1 MAGKSDHDGSVYDY
15 FRDRVMFP
23 IENRQGRVIAFGA
36 RSLGDAQP
44 KYLNSGEGPTFS
56 KKTVLYGWV
65 QAREGLRRDL
75 PLVVVEGYMDVIAI
89 HKSGVRRLLRH
100 WEQH

>member
-1 MAGKSDHDGSVYDY
+1 MLAAGVAGKSDHDGSVYDY

-36 RSLGDAQP
+36 RSLGDTQP

-56 KKTVLYGWV
+56 KKQY
-65 QAREGLRRDL
+65 
-75 PLVVVEGYMDVIAI
+75 YMDGFRLERVCDAI
-89 HKSGVRRLLRH
+89 CLWLLPRAT
-100 WEQH
+100 WM

>member
-1 MAGKSDHDGSVYDY
+1 MVALYDY

-36 RSLGDAQP
+36 RSLGDTQP

-56 KKTVLYGWV
+56 KNSIIWLG
-65 QAREGLRRDL
+65 
-75 PLVVVEGYMDVIAI
+75 
-89 HKSGVRRLLRH
+89 SGSRGFAA
-100 WEQH
+100 